1 MSKLKIA
8 EIMLLAVSALF
19 TAARYVIRFFVH
31 IGRLRAKAE
40 AEAEA

>member
-19 TAARYVIRFFVH
+19 TAARYIIRFFVH
-31 IGRLRAKAE
+31 VGKLRPKPEPE
-40 AEAEA
+40 AV